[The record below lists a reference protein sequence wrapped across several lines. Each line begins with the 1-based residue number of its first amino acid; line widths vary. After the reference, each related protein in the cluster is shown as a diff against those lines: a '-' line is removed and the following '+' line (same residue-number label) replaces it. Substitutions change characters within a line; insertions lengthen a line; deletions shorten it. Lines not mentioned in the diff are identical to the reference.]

1 MSQPKKTV
9 KPLNKLTLERVEK
22 IKDSKTYIV
31 DFQLQRVEGKI
42 CFPSSVRQHPPTALR
57 SMWAKH
63 PDNKAEYVKTIN
75 KQSSRSL
82 LWLQKSRYIN
92 LVTNR
97 PLLVS
102 SHSVYND
109 PASVTNDLVSPHPFS
124 YKNTSFSLIPFS
136 YLSSCISYKW
146 FSFGIAI
153 QLQEDLF

>member
-1 MSQPKKTV
+1 MITSQKYTQKSQPKKTA

-82 LWLQKSRYIN
+82 LWLQKSRHN
-92 LVTNR
+92 QSVTRRPHLVSCHLVTY
-97 PLLVS
+97 
-102 SHSVYND
+102 H
-109 PASVTNDLVSPHPFS
+109 PASVTNDLVSAHPFS
-124 YKNTSFSLIPFS
+124 YKKTAFSLMPIRFIKT
-136 YLSSCISYKW
+136 LH
-146 FSFGIAI
+146 
-153 QLQEDLF
+153 QLQMI